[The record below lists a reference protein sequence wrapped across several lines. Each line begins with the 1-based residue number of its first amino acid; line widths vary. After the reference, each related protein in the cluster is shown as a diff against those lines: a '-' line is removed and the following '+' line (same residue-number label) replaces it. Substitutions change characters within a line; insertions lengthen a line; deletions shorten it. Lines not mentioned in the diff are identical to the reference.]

1 MERGL
6 RRPSLSLQQ
15 TLLLI
20 RGLRSSPK
28 RALDKSLLLHCV
40 AGGAEGWT
48 NSGGACDGRILNLRG
63 HYDLRRRGLPRGG
76 LPERTMWSAVNLA
89 RSNLARFGHATFDD
103 KTKKLHC
110 NILLLHVATPPL
122 HVANPPLHVSSSAS
136 QHVICIFC
144 SLLCSF
150 LHCSFSSFSCNK

>member
-6 RRPSLSLQQ
+6 RRPSLSLKQ

-20 RGLRSSPK
+20 RSLRSSPK
-28 RALDKSLLLHCV
+28 RALDKSLLLHCA
-40 AGGAEGWT
+40 AGGPEGWT
-48 NSGGACDGRILNLRG
+48 NSGGACDGRIPNLRG
-63 HYDLRRRGLPRGG
+63 HYDLPRRGLPRGG

-110 NILLLHVATPPL
+110 NILLLHVANPPL
-122 HVANPPLHVSSSAS
+122 HVANPPLHVANPPL
-136 QHVICIFC
+136 QHVIC
-144 SLLCSF
+144 SF
-150 LHCSFSSFSCNK
+150 LQFAVQFPALQLFFV